1 MAEIYQ
7 TNLDGRVIELSN
19 WGHAGI
25 EDPGKAMLGRMLD
38 GEELDLYKELKS
50 NKHSDSSIWLE
61 LHPAWPRGN
70 GREILRPLQRPADA
84 AKDNA
89 TYLPTSAVT
98 PSVVMPTESS
108 EKAAADLESD
118 QGKSRFAIRQ
128 LTTVMLMRII
138 EARCQTNLESLSKML
153 RHDLEVMAES
163 LLGRDYIL
171 IDLNDF

>member
-7 TNLDGRVIELSN
+7 TNEDGTVIELSN
-19 WGHAGI
+19 WGQAGM
-25 EDPGKAMLGRMLD
+25 EDPSKAMVGRMLA
-38 GEELDLYKELKS
+38 GPELDLFKELKS

-70 GREILRPLQRPADA
+70 GREILRPLQRPSTVQQQDETYMPASIAVQDEQRTSEQA
-84 AKDNA
+84 ASE
-89 TYLPTSAVT
+89 PSAKT
-98 PSVVMPTESS
+98 
-108 EKAAADLESD
+108 KF
-118 QGKSRFAIRQ
+118 QIRQ

-163 LLGRDYIL
+163 LLGRDYIM